1 MGRARLQQHLH
12 HDRREPHPR
21 QGANEQRGQHGD
33 SRHDEQVDERYLR
46 HPVARQILLGS
57 CSCGGGSRGPITVV
71 TGDFFALHVTANK
84 SRSCA
89 V

>member
-33 SRHDEQVDERYLR
+33 SRHEEQVDERYLR
-46 HPVARQILLGS
+46 HPVAPQILC
-57 CSCGGGSRGPITVV
+57 CSCGGGSRAPITVV
-71 TGDFFALHVTANK
+71 TGDFFASHVTANK